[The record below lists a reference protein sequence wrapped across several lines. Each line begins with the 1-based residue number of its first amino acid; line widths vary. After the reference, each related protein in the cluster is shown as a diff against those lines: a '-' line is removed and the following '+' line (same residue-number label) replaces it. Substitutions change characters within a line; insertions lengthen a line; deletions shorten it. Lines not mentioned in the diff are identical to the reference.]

1 MSKILIII
9 NALNGV
15 WLDTWIL
22 NPRIITKV
30 DKAFSKRLIS
40 KDIKIP
46 VKIREIQKIEEKNAI
61 GITVFGNENKEKY
74 QIYISKQCCEE
85 KHVDLLLVGE
95 EKKHFVLIKDFNRFM
110 YDHSLHRG
118 RKHF

>member
-1 MSKILIII
+1 MII
-9 NALNGV
+9 NALNGA

-95 EKKHFVLIKDFNRFM
+95 EKKHFVLIKDFNKFM
-110 YDHSLHRG
+110 YVHSLLRG